1 MLKFLFSGVG
11 TWIGGGL
18 IAAVIAGSLFLWH
31 RMEYVPRAELEQWK
45 EYSSNLAKAY
55 EKRELIIQKYEEEVK
70 ESDAVI
76 EAMEK
81 DIEKFLK
88 EESKG
93 DDPVVLNRDD
103 VQRLREWIDKH

>member
-1 MLKFLFSGVG
+1 MGGVG
-11 TWIGGGL
+11 AWIGGGL
-18 IAAVIAGSLFLWH
+18 IAAVIAGSLIVWH

-88 EESKG
+88 QESKG
-93 DDPVVLNRDD
+93 DDPIVLKRDD
-103 VQRLREWIDKH
+103 VERLRQWIDKN

>member
-1 MLKFLFSGVG
+1 MFAWLLTGVG
-11 TWIGGGL
+11 KWVAGGL
-18 IAAVIAGSLFLWH
+18 IAAVLAGSLMLWH
-31 RMEYVPRAELEQWK
+31 RMEYVPRAELNQWK

-93 DDPVVLNRDD
+93 DDPTVLKRDD
-103 VQRLREWIDKH
+103 VERLRQWIDKH